1 MDYRKAMDE
10 AILLCTI
17 LPNLRCGL
25 FIRTEAEYDV
35 VCELIDECSSNVE
48 IKLLSKEFGWVL
60 TFARDSMI
68 YIICFSNDVHY
79 GLHAPRLHVAYIS
92 ENIEQEVCS
101 VLIYPMMIPYQF
113 RDNIK
118 FIGTG
123 ECGNLKQTK

>member
-1 MDYRKAMDE
+1 MMNYRKAMDE
-10 AILLCTI
+10 AIFLCTA

-48 IKLLSKEFGWVL
+48 IKLSSKEFGWVL
-60 TFARDSMI
+60 TFACGSMI
-68 YIICFSNDVHY
+68 YIMCCSIMCFSNDVNY

-101 VLIYPMMIPYQF
+101 VLIYPMMIPYQS
-113 RDNIK
+113 RDVIK
-118 FIGTG
+118 VIGVG
-123 ECGNLKQTK
+123 I

>member
-1 MDYRKAMDE
+1 MINYRKAMDE

-35 VCELIDECSSNVE
+35 MCELIDECSSNVE
-48 IKLLSKEFGWVL
+48 IQLSSKEFGWVL

-68 YIICFSNDVHY
+68 YIMCFSNDVNY

-92 ENIEQEVCS
+92 ENIEQEV
-101 VLIYPMMIPYQF
+101 YPMMIPYQS
-113 RDNIK
+113 RDVIK
-118 FIGTG
+118 VIGVG
-123 ECGNLKQTK
+123 I